1 MRVVDRQASDGGGV
15 TGIREAEPAD
25 RASVWELVALDA
37 VSEPRREVFDNS
49 YRAVLADDRMLALVA
64 LDYGVVVGYLLA
76 ARHESFVNGGPVVWV
91 EDVVVAPD
99 VDGRGVDL
107 QLMDEAENWARDF
120 GARLQSPRSRPV
132 LGADSRRADR

>member
-1 MRVVDRQASDGGGV
+1 M

-25 RASVWELVALDA
+25 RGAVWELVAIEA
-37 VSEPRREVFDNS
+37 AAEPQRGVFDAS

-64 LDYGVVVGYLLA
+64 LDYGIVVGYLLA
-76 ARHESFVNGGPVVWV
+76 GRHESFLSGGPVVWV

-99 VDGRGVDL
+99 VVGRGIDL

-120 GARLQSPRSRPV
+120 GARMQNQTKPV
-132 LGADSRRADR
+132 LGAESRRSER